1 MDKSRREYVRNPKSH
16 KCYDWAIFKAVEF
29 SFQSGPLFLFMYWI
43 QSILFTTGL
52 KGNQTTIKGRMILGW
67 SFYAIG
73 RLRPPI
79 ASCQSFPS
87 SLSSL
92 PSRWMDLHLSMILL
106 WEDSP
111 IPATGN
117 SFTQSDRFTWV
128 HIRREHFLTSMILFR
143 MASKPIT
150 WLLKKLLEVLPLI
163 VLRFFHQ
170 SWCASPLNCGAV
182 SLLSRWQQQWQ
193 FK

>member
-1 MDKSRREYVRNPKSH
+1 M
-16 KCYDWAIFKAVEF
+16 
-29 SFQSGPLFLFMYWI
+29 QSGER
-43 QSILFTTGL
+43 
-52 KGNQTTIKGRMILGW
+52 GRV
-67 SFYAIG
+67 
-73 RLRPPI
+73 RPPI

-92 PSRWMDLHLSMILL
+92 PFRWMDLHLSMILL

-150 WLLKKLLEVLPLI
+150 
-163 VLRFFHQ
+163 
-170 SWCASPLNCGAV
+170 
-182 SLLSRWQQQWQ
+182 
-193 FK
+193 

>member
-29 SFQSGPLFLFMYWI
+29 SFQSGLLFLFMYWI

-73 RLRPPI
+73 RLGPQI

-87 SLSSL
+87 SLRSL
-92 PSRWMDLHLSMILL
+92 PFRWVDLHISMILPR
-106 WEDSP
+106 EDSP
-111 IPATGN
+111 ITATGN
-117 SFTQSDRFTWV
+117 IFAQSDGFTLV

-150 WLLKKLLEVLPLI
+150 WLLK
-163 VLRFFHQ
+163 
-170 SWCASPLNCGAV
+170 SWLN
-182 SLLSRWQQQWQ
+182 SYP
-193 FK
+193 

>member
-1 MDKSRREYVRNPKSH
+1 M
-16 KCYDWAIFKAVEF
+16 
-29 SFQSGPLFLFMYWI
+29 QSGER
-43 QSILFTTGL
+43 
-52 KGNQTTIKGRMILGW
+52 GRV
-67 SFYAIG
+67 
-73 RLRPPI
+73 RPPI

-92 PSRWMDLHLSMILL
+92 PFRWIDLLLSMILL

-117 SFTQSDRFTWV
+117 SFAQSDGFTWV

-150 WLLKKLLEVLPLI
+150 
-163 VLRFFHQ
+163 
-170 SWCASPLNCGAV
+170 
-182 SLLSRWQQQWQ
+182 
-193 FK
+193 

>member
-1 MDKSRREYVRNPKSH
+1 
-16 KCYDWAIFKAVEF
+16 
-29 SFQSGPLFLFMYWI
+29 
-43 QSILFTTGL
+43 
-52 KGNQTTIKGRMILGW
+52 MILGW
-67 SFYAIG
+67 SFYAIE

-92 PSRWMDLHLSMILL
+92 PLRWMDLHLSMILPR
-106 WEDSP
+106 EDSP
-111 IPATGN
+111 ITATGN
-117 SFTQSDRFTWV
+117 SFAQSDGFTWV

-150 WLLKKLLEVLPLI
+150 WLYKKLLEVLPLI

-170 SWCASPLNCGAV
+170 SCCASPFNCGAV
-182 SLLSRWQQQWQ
+182 SLLSRWQQTGIISQNNLYQ
-193 FK
+193 LHGTTTRIIRFKSISQI

>member
-1 MDKSRREYVRNPKSH
+1 
-16 KCYDWAIFKAVEF
+16 
-29 SFQSGPLFLFMYWI
+29 
-43 QSILFTTGL
+43 
-52 KGNQTTIKGRMILGW
+52 MILVW

-79 ASCQSFPS
+79 ASCQSFPF
-87 SLSSL
+87 SLRSL
-92 PSRWMDLHLSMILL
+92 PFFWWMDMHLSMILL

-117 SFTQSDRFTWV
+117 SFTQSNWFTWV

-150 WLLKKLLEVLPLI
+150 WLFNSCLKFSPWSCCVSSINRVVLLPLI
-163 VLRFFHQ
+163 VAL
-170 SWCASPLNCGAV
+170 
-182 SLLSRWQQQWQ
+182 SLFYRVGNKQGLFLKIISTNYMVLLPV
-193 FK
+193 